1 MRSHSRAAAVA
12 LLVVAVFLCS
22 EQEARAD
29 GGNQFTIP
37 FYWIIGGSAAGAATI
52 PFLVAD
58 VAYTVQGRWLPP
70 GWAIPQIVI
79 GGGVNAA
86 VAIWGAAI
94 YSGQECVG
102 GYTSA
107 GLAAPGAPPPA
118 PQSQPNACTGI
129 LPLPIGTAILSVGFI
144 AHGVASLVLYEPPP
158 ATKASRGT
166 GLKSPS
172 AYLRWVP
179 DIVVTRDGNTFV
191 AFSGVF

>member
-1 MRSHSRAAAVA
+1 MRSCSRVAAVA
-12 LLVVAVFLCS
+12 LLVVAVFVIS
-22 EQEARAD
+22 EQDARAE

-37 FYWIIGGSAAGAATI
+37 FYWIIGGSAAGAASV

-58 VAYTVQGRWLPP
+58 VAYTVQRRWLPP

-86 VAIWGAAI
+86 VAVWGIAI
-94 YSGQECVG
+94 YSGKDCVE

-107 GLAAPGAPPPA
+107 FAAPGAPPPA
-118 PQSQPNACTGI
+118 PPSQPNACNGI
-129 LPLPIGTAILSVGFI
+129 LPLTIGTAILSVGFI
-144 AHGVASLVLYEPPP
+144 AHGFASLVLYEPPP
-158 ATKASRGT
+158 STKASGKI

-179 DIVVTRDGNTFV
+179 DIVVTRDRNAFV
-191 AFSGVF
+191 ALSAVF